1 MQLWTGP
8 GEDGEREV
16 VAYGHTGSDGTHAWV
31 FPEENAMVFYFTQ
44 SRGNS
49 TGLRVEEVLGDL
61 FLGVPFDPN
70 QAAPPFEQYLG
81 YYREKGDENDLYR
94 AVIRDGK
101 DMALEVLGKAV
112 IPLTYIG
119 EDRWKLR
126 PMPSSVLAFDRSE
139 TGEVIGYHVGDH
151 QEVRFE
157 PSADLPSVD
166 EIAARVAKFH
176 RIDLLEFLGPLR
188 LNGEVTIEKQGISG
202 EMSILLAWPDR
213 MRIDTVA
220 AGQFERYAFD
230 GENSRTVSSLKPIAL
245 LDGERAELWRLDSPF
260 VRYGDWK
267 RWYPEALVIQI
278 ISDGGKE
285 VVLVRSGDT
294 SAPARTLY
302 IDLEKG
308 GIFAEDSMT
317 YVEMLGRIGQHQ
329 EFGDYRDISG
339 MFLPF
344 RTEVTLAHRLIGTIS
359 TTVTDVELGV
369 ELPEGVFELEGGL

>member
-1 MQLWTGP
+1 
-8 GEDGEREV
+8 
-16 VAYGHTGSDGTHAWV
+16 
-31 FPEENAMVFYFTQ
+31 
-44 SRGNS
+44 
-49 TGLRVEEVLGDL
+49 
-61 FLGVPFDPN
+61 
-70 QAAPPFEQYLG
+70 
-81 YYREKGDENDLYR
+81 
-94 AVIRDGK
+94 
-101 DMALEVLGKAV
+101 
-112 IPLTYIG
+112 
-119 EDRWKLR
+119 
-126 PMPSSVLAFDRSE
+126 
-139 TGEVIGYHVGDH
+139 
-151 QEVRFE
+151 
-157 PSADLPSVD
+157 
-166 EIAARVAKFH
+166 
-176 RIDLLEFLGPLR
+176 
-188 LNGEVTIEKQGISG
+188 
-202 EMSILLAWPDR
+202 

-230 GENSRTVSSLKPIAL
+230 GENSRTVSSLKPIVL